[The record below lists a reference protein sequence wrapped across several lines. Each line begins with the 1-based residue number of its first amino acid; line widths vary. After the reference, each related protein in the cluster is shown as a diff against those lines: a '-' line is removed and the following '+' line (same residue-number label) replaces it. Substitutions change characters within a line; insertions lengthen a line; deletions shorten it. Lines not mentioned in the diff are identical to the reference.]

1 MISSFPGGCFVFFR
15 NNLSPLLGGP
25 VEHRD
30 SVESLL
36 VGSSTSK
43 NYNLIGLRV
52 VVKSA
57 VGSMRR
63 TFSMSVNLIPS
74 FVGSVI
80 CPEVIHIVGV

>member
-1 MISSFPGGCFVFFR
+1 MISSFPGRCFVFFR
-15 NNLSPLLGGP
+15 GNLSPLFGGP

-43 NYNLIGLRV
+43 NNNLIGLRV

-63 TFSMSVNLIPS
+63 TFSVSVDLCPS
-74 FVGSVI
+74 FFGSMI
-80 CPEVIHIVGV
+80 SPEVIHIVGV